1 MAQNTNPIFPLVPKI
16 TWVNTGAVTANT
28 TVDLTAGTN
37 YNSNF
42 TADAT
47 NGSRVDFIRVRP
59 MGTNVGTVI
68 RVWLNNG
75 SATTTAANNTEIFE
89 RTLASTSVSQTL
101 ELPDIILPINMSIP
115 VGYKIY
121 FTFGTAVAAG
131 YNIQVVG
138 GDY

>member
-1 MAQNTNPIFPLVPKI
+1 MPQNTNPIFPLIPEV

-28 TVDLTAGTN
+28 TTDLTAGTN

-42 TADAT
+42 TADVT
-47 NGSRVDFIRVRP
+47 NGSRVDFIRVRV
-59 MGTNVGTVI
+59 MGTNVATVM

-75 SATTTAANNTEIFE
+75 STTTTAANNTQIFE
-89 RTLASTSVSQTL
+89 KTLPATTVSQAA
-101 ELPDIILPINMSIP
+101 EQADIIIPINMSIP
-115 VGYKIY
+115 AGYKIY
-121 FTFGTAVAAG
+121 YTFGTAVAAG